1 MSEDIEEHRGLTENE
16 RRQSKAAAYLSRV
29 AHQTECMREALD
41 LLPHGRAVKRHRA
54 KWKRAVWKLAI
65 SGMDANGIELVYLE
79 LIEGIIRQPVADA
92 ANQSADL
99 SLALT
104 LLRNLQGKA
113 RDKAI
118 FDVCLDHAWS
128 VFDWSGRDRIE
139 QSDAPAAAAE
149 LAKGIREH
157 WPEAQKRWDIGADHF
172 GKPEAQR

>member
-128 VFDWSGRDRIE
+128 VFDWSAPRSDRT
-139 QSDAPAAAAE
+139 
-149 LAKGIREH
+149 
-157 WPEAQKRWDIGADHF
+157 KRCARGS
-172 GKPEAQR
+172 R